1 MPKDVN
7 QIAFQIAAVA
17 THERKRTPDKRRL
30 HKPGRLG
37 NAPGSPRTLT
47 PEQLRE
53 LALEAFKDR
62 LPTII

>member
-1 MPKDVN
+1 MTKDIN
-7 QIAFQIAAVA
+7 QIAFQIAAIA
-17 THERKRTPDKRRL
+17 THERRRAPLKRRM